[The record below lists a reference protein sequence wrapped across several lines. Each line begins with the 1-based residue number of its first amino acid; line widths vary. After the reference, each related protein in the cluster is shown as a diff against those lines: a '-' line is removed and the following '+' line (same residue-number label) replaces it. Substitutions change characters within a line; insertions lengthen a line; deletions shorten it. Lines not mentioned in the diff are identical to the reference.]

1 MPAGLRLTP
10 ELIVRAYSIGIF
22 PMADAR
28 DDPTVYWVAPER
40 RGILPLDR
48 FHVPRRLRRTVRRG
62 TFEVRRDTAFAE
74 VIGQC
79 AAPRPGH
86 PETWI
91 NPEIKRVFCDL
102 HRAGLAHCVETWRE
116 GRLVGGIYGLALGS
130 AFFGE
135 SMFSRETDASKVALV
150 HLAAILRLGGFTLF
164 DAQFLTDHL
173 RQFGA
178 IEIPAAAYME
188 RLNEA
193 LRQRALFYREP
204 VGAEVALSALLTQ
217 SSTQT
222 S

>member
-1 MPAGLRLTP
+1 
-10 ELIVRAYSIGIF
+10 
-22 PMADAR
+22 MADAR
-28 DDPTVYWVAPER
+28 SDPTVYWVAPAM
-40 RGILPLDR
+40 RGLLPLER
-48 FHVPRRLRRTVRRG
+48 FHIPRRLRRTIRQDA
-62 TFEVRRDTAFAE
+62 FEVRRNTAFARVVE
-74 VIGQC
+74 CC

-91 NPEIKRVFCDL
+91 NAEIARVFGEL
-102 HRAGLAHCVETWRE
+102 HQAGLAHCVETWRQ

-150 HLAAILRLGGFTLF
+150 HLAASLRLGGFTLF
-164 DAQFLTDHL
+164 DAQFLTNHL

-178 IEIPAAAYME
+178 IEIPAADYTQ

-193 LRQRALFYREP
+193 LRQRGSFYCDP
-204 VGAEVALSALLTQ
+204 VGSDEVLSVLLTQ